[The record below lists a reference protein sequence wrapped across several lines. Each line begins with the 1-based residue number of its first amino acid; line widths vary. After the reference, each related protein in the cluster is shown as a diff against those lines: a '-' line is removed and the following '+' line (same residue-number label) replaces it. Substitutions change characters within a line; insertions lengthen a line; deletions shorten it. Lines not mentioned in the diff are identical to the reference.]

1 MSLAI
6 TYTKR
11 QRSIIRAHSTIPQAH
26 FSGDFRTAIPIVESV
41 LHQLVFTMTDFFDS
55 IERPSYVIYGSAASV
70 RACYPRPSF
79 PECEQPA
86 VYLEMLSALFLGLVS
101 VYKFVTLFFFY
112 ISSRNPATRKAI
124 YFWFFGVLLNCFL
137 VVIQITRHS
146 LEEMVYRIWSM
157 ILIVVDMW
165 PFLLVTQLILD
176 VFGDTGAFTAF
187 EVVACQGLTRLFW
200 IYSLVFPVATMW
212 LVFYGVQILQRNAFL
227 IPSYIILFLFVAFF
241 CHVVFRLFVCE
252 KYIAAFFIGEKALLK
267 FQIGVFVVAI
277 ALLLKMVFLVWFEIP
292 PDSLEGFSII
302 VSFEEHIHASTVF
315 YSLSHSFVYMVPYL
329 VIAMGANFA
338 RSRSEIGPDT
348 HSESSHSALT
358 MMLLEN

>member
-1 MSLAI
+1 
-6 TYTKR
+6 
-11 QRSIIRAHSTIPQAH
+11 
-26 FSGDFRTAIPIVESV
+26 
-41 LHQLVFTMTDFFDS
+41 
-55 IERPSYVIYGSAASV
+55 
-70 RACYPRPSF
+70 
-79 PECEQPA
+79 
-86 VYLEMLSALFLGLVS
+86 MLTALFLGLVS

-146 LEEMVYRIWSM
+146 LQEMVYRIWNM
-157 ILIVVDMW
+157 VLVVIDMW

-200 IYSLVFPVATMW
+200 IYSLVFPAACIG
-212 LVFYGVQILQRNAFL
+212 LVFNEIQSLQRHVFF
-227 IPSYIILFLFVAFF
+227 IPAYIMLFLFVVFF

-277 ALLLKMVFLVWFEIP
+277 ALLLKMTFLVWFEVP

-302 VSFEEHIHASTVF
+302 VNIEEHVYAASLF

-329 VIAMGANFA
+329 VIALGANFA

-348 HSESSHSALT
+348 ASDTSHSALT
-358 MMLLEN
+358 MMLLEH